1 MKPTNSAATRPDH
14 DNERLRTR
22 PLRLPLA
29 HVAAAIKVTVP
40 TLRTYGRRWRL
51 VEMKLVEMKAEPTSV
66 VLRAEVPVLVFTDDL
81 VATLRAAPDGCRLD
95 IASASRIGQGDFGE
109 NRRHILQ
116 LLAALQA
123 QLGSAIAPRSVS
135 RSMIR

>member
-14 DNERLRTR
+14 DDERLRTR
-22 PLRLPLA
+22 HLRLPLA

-51 VEMKLVEMKAEPTSV
+51 VEMKAEPATAEAASV
-66 VLRAEVPVLVFTDDL
+66 VLRVQVPVLVFTDDL

-95 IASASRIGQGDFGE
+95 VASASRVGRGDLGE

-116 LLAALQA
+116 LLAALHT
-123 QLGSAIAPRSVS
+123 QLGSALAEPGHDS
-135 RSMIR
+135 RQ

>member
-14 DNERLRTR
+14 DDERLRTR
-22 PLRLPLA
+22 HLRLPLA
-29 HVAAAIKVTVP
+29 HVAAAVKVALP
-40 TLRTYGRRWRL
+40 ALRTYGRRWRL
-51 VEMKLVEMKAEPTSV
+51 VEMKAEPDSV

-81 VATLRAAPDGCRLD
+81 VATLRAAPDGCRLN

-116 LLAALQA
+116 LLSALQS
-123 QLGSAIAPRSVS
+123 QLGSALSES
-135 RSMIR
+135 SHDSTK